1 MVGKLHTEV
10 SKLANYR
17 KWQILKTVTC
27 YSMMLL
33 SCIAVNGVVG

>member
-17 KWQILKTVTC
+17 AVTNPKDHD
-27 YSMMLL
+27 M
-33 SCIAVNGVVG
+33 I